1 MSLTDAYE
9 TQTLKYLLTADSL
22 TRPLAW
28 YGGLFTSDPT
38 DAAITSGEVSGYGY
52 SRKAVSFSVSGD
64 TATNSSAVDWPA
76 AKGGSWGTVT
86 HIAIFD
92 APTDGNMIVTAQL
105 SSPIDVSA
113 GSVARISAGDLAI
126 SIN

>member
-22 TRPLAW
+22 TRPAAW

-52 SRKAVSFSVSGD
+52 ARREITFSVTGD
-64 TATNSSAVDWPA
+64 VATNTTAIEWPA
-76 AKGGSWGTVT
+76 AAGGSWGTIT

-92 APTDGNMIVTAQL
+92 AITGGNMTVTAQL
-105 SSPIDVSA
+105 SASIAVPA
-113 GSVARISAGDLAI
+113 GSVVKIPTGDLAI
-126 SIN
+126 TIN